1 MTYVN
6 MSIQELIPQGLG
18 SRENVVW
25 VQMLSNMGKPFGLP
39 ADRDGYESSLHVQV
53 HIFCAKKYIPIA
65 SEQAMDALRIKLTN
79 SRRDFLCLGFGMM
92 LTIMI
97 PSSRPAHPN
106 PAKYTKNSFIS
117 GMAVSRNIDINPLL

>member
-1 MTYVN
+1 MTNVN
-6 MSIQELIPQGLG
+6 MTIQELIPQGLG

-25 VQMLSNMGKPFGLP
+25 VQMLSNMGKPLGLP
-39 ADRDGYESSLHVQV
+39 ADKDGNESSLHIQI

-117 GMAVSRNIDINPLL
+117 GMAVSRNIDINLLL